1 MSLAT
6 LAHVEPVRNP
16 LLGPELASRLVSLIR
31 VVLTTQTG
39 HSRAAQQLEKY
50 SSLDLPCV
58 FTQIPPRRVCCA
70 LIRRA
75 SPAISRTALLQIP
88 TLDHYCTLD
97 PDQPTN
103 SCNSV
108 WGLIPTQILR
118 GEVIAA
124 PTAPPPSFA
133 ALHPAASTPPAP
145 IIAPSLPSLSPPAL
159 LIPTTPVLTPRAR
172 PATAS
177 ASASSPSAKF
187 SVSVVLAVADPPLV
201 QVIVESDIPV
211 LLQHLAYVVRCCIVA
226 LQPSLPASLAGT
238 RHELNSSK
246 LSPGSTNAGNKIQ

>member
-133 ALHPAASTPPAP
+133 APLRATAHLHGAS
-145 IIAPSLPSLSPPAL
+145 LL
-159 LIPTTPVLTPRAR
+159 LIRQQKCRGQATSHRSGISGYIVLVP
-172 PATAS
+172 
-177 ASASSPSAKF
+177 
-187 SVSVVLAVADPPLV
+187 
-201 QVIVESDIPV
+201 
-211 LLQHLAYVVRCCIVA
+211 
-226 LQPSLPASLAGT
+226 
-238 RHELNSSK
+238 
-246 LSPGSTNAGNKIQ
+246 